1 MVRDVHE
8 RLCGYTATRGR
19 NFWCRKFEYA
29 TMNTGRDLLIRK
41 HLRKYS
47 AVSAGRLGFDRK
59 GEHAM
64 QKELLEQLQR
74 ITEEEQAVLNGR
86 QDVRKELYTSGRD
99 FVIDSGKLLQK
110 GRLIEIRP
118 HTRFI
123 HFPKHS
129 HNYVEMVYMCSGSTT
144 HIINDRERIILQEG
158 DLLFLNQHATQ
169 EILPAK
175 ENDIAVNFIIL
186 PEFFDRAFSMI
197 ERENILHDFL
207 ISVLS
212 QDSSRSSYLH
222 FQAKDILPVQ
232 NLIENMIWTL
242 LHKKAGTNTINQ
254 TTMGLL
260 FLNLSMFADAINQDG
275 PNQYEQNLVF
285 SVLKYIETHY
295 KNGSLTEAAKE
306 LGQPAYSIRRLLKKH
321 TKFNFKELLQQRK
334 LQQAAY
340 LLSQTPLTVEAV
352 MKNIGYDNS
361 SYFYRK
367 FREKYGCSPRQYRET

>member
-1 MVRDVHE
+1 MQQ
-8 RLCGYTATRGR
+8 
-19 NFWCRKFEYA
+19 
-29 TMNTGRDLLIRK
+29 DLLTQ
-41 HLRKYS
+41 LRK
-47 AVSAGRLGFDRK
+47 
-59 GEHAM
+59 
-64 QKELLEQLQR
+64 
-74 ITEEEQAVLNGR
+74 ITEEEQSILDGR
-86 QDVRKELYTSGRD
+86 QDVQKELYTSGRG
-99 FVIDSGKLLQK
+99 FIIDSRKLLQK

-118 HTRFI
+118 HTRFV
-123 HFPKHS
+123 HFPRHS

-144 HIINDRERIILQEG
+144 HIINDRDRITLQEG
-158 DLLFLNQHATQ
+158 DLLFLNQNATQ

-186 PEFFDRAFSMI
+186 PEFFDHAFSMI

-207 ISVLS
+207 VSVLS
-212 QDSSRSSYLH
+212 QDSSLSSYLH
-222 FQAKDILPVQ
+222 FQAKDMLPVQ

-260 FLNLSMFADAINQDG
+260 FLNLSMFADTINQDD

-295 KNGSLTEAAKE
+295 KNGSLTEVAE
-306 LGQPAYSIRRLLKKH
+306 EMMQPAYSISRLLKKY
-321 TKFNFKELLQQRK
+321 TDSNFKELLQQRK

-340 LLSQTPLTVEAV
+340 LLSQTPLTVDAV
-352 MKNIGYDNS
+352 MENIGYDNS

-367 FREKYGCSPRQYRET
+367 FREKYGCSPRKYRESGK